1 MKIKSLII
9 SLLSVLAVSACM
21 NSKPYEPEKPEDKDL
36 AAPTGV
42 AVSGVAGTTTLG
54 FQWSAVTGATQYRYR
69 LLKGNTED
77 KTGTVSATSVSFDG
91 LTPDTVYK
99 FDVCAVSGSIES
111 SWSTRIEARTKA
123 ETKPDTPADP
133 ASRYAEM
140 KIPACEEDGAARAFP
155 GAEGGG
161 MYTTGGR
168 GGKVYHVTKLS
179 DDGSNGTLRYG
190 IEKADRPLTIV
201 FDVAGTIALS
211 KALVISKGD
220 LTIAGQTAPGDGICI
235 RDRYTQVKADNVI
248 IRFIRFRLGD
258 EGAGAGDGDDCIW
271 GRYLSNL
278 VLDHCSM
285 SWSIDEGASF
295 YANSNM
301 TMQWCIIG
309 ESMKQSIHSK
319 DSHGYGGI
327 WGGENAS
334 FHHNILAHHDSRNP
348 RFDHPHIYEN
358 HVTPAHRGVVDFR
371 NNVIY
376 DWGSNNSYGGEGYGA
391 GKGTGI
397 NMVGNTYKPGPSSTD
412 RRWIMDAYGVY
423 TSTCSTCGKKDI
435 DDGYPLLYLEGNTHT
450 KYSDISADNA
460 LGIYWHNGESHANH
474 GTTAK
479 SAFPVKGPSGQT
491 CHTTTHSASE
501 ALSATCQWAGASL
514 SRDKVDER
522 IAGDVRD
529 GKGKI
534 IKDIADVRALYGEAW
549 PEYRASE
556 EQKALVKDS
565 DGDGMPDWFEDK
577 YGLAKSDPADG
588 SAKTIDT
595 KGRYTNLEM
604 YLHYLVKD
612 ITAGQAAHGT
622 YRQI

>member
-42 AVSGVAGTTTLG
+42 AVSGEAGTTTLG

-111 SWSTRIEARTKA
+111 SWSTRIEASTKA

-168 GGKVYHVTKLS
+168 GGKVYHVTTLADS
-179 DDGSNGTLRYG
+179 GSGSLREAIG
-190 IEKADRPLTIV
+190 KKGARTIV
-201 FDVAGTIALS
+201 FDIAGRIELKSDLKIAN
-211 KALVISKGD
+211 GD
-220 LTIAGQTAPGDGICI
+220 LTIAGQTAPGTGICI
-235 RDRYTQVKADNVI
+235 SGGTVRVDASNVI

-258 EGAGAGDGDDCIW
+258 EGSTLGDSSDTIW
-271 GRYLSNL
+271 GRYQSDLI
-278 VLDHCSM
+278 LDHCSM
-285 SWSIDEGASF
+285 SWGVDEVASF
-295 YANSNM
+295 YANRNF
-301 TMQWCIIG
+301 TMQWCIIA
-309 ESMKQSIHSK
+309 EALRYSIHSK
-319 DSHGYGGI
+319 GPHGYGGI
-327 WGGENAS
+327 WGGKNAS
-334 FHHNILAHHDSRNP
+334 FHHNLMANNDSRNA
-348 RFDHPHIYEN
+348 RIDHPGIYIQSASEDYRS
-358 HVTPAHRGVVDFR
+358 THRGNVDYR

-376 DWGSNNSYGGEGYGA
+376 NWGSNSTYGGED
-391 GKGTGI
+391 GKFNI
-397 NMVGNTYKPGPSSTD
+397 VGNFYKPGPASTN
-412 RRWIMDAYGVY
+412 RNYFVDAYWHNSSSNIGTAY
-423 TSTCSTCGKKDI
+423 PEMFLSTNVHATCA
-435 DDGYPLLYLEGNTHT
+435 
-450 KYSDISADNA
+450 DISSN
-460 LGIYWHNGESHANH
+460 GESSIYWHDQGSNPAHILL
-474 GTTAK
+474 
-479 SAFPVKGPSGQT
+479 SAPLPIMKDDAIP
-491 CHTTTHSASE
+491 CYNTTHSAQE
-501 ALSATCQWAGASL
+501 AFNNVALFGGASL
-514 SRDKVDER
+514 SRDDVDKRLIDEMKEGK
-522 IAGDVRD
+522 ATCMKGSVNAD
-529 GKGKI
+529 GKSINGLI
-534 IKDIADVRALYGEAW
+534 DSQKDVGGW